1 MKTYVIKLNH
11 PVLVNNST
19 KETTHYDTVYG
30 FIYSPT
36 GNDRVKF
43 FLSEGLKTYLGYLSA
58 IHEWSSGEITDFS
71 VDEDQNWI
79 TSAGE
84 KHDTNDF
91 WSNLIGEKCREK
103 IDLRCS
109 IYAMDVDVVELL
121 KDKGMEASFVISESL
136 MDSLVDL
143 AKEQNKR
150 ERVIFLFNRPI
161 WLPKNAFWEKENG
174 FTHIYGIIT
183 DKASTSLLEDIK
195 GYPGYLAMCEE
206 HYLTG
211 RTPSGYTTTDY
222 TTWYRDEVA
231 YNAKDEEIEEE
242 SFACKNKYNLKI
254 TAFAARNPSYTV
266 AMGTRDDLIIDQ
278 ELYEYLIGLIE
289 QEKSG
294 CREAGSG
301 YPNTDSKTPYR
312 VL

>member
-1 MKTYVIKLNH
+1 MKTYIIKLNH

-19 KETTHYDTVYG
+19 DKETHYDTVYG
-30 FIYSPT
+30 FIYYPQN
-36 GNDRVKF
+36 NDRVKF
-43 FLSEGLKTYLGYLSA
+43 YLSEGLKTYLGYLAA

-71 VDEDQNWI
+71 VDEEQNWI
-79 TSAGE
+79 TNSGE
-84 KHDTNDF
+84 KHYTNDF
-91 WSNLIGEKCREK
+91 CSYLIGEKCREK

-109 IYAMDVDVVELL
+109 IYVMDVDVVELL
-121 KDKGMEASFVISESL
+121 KDKGMDESFVISESL
-136 MDSLVDL
+136 MDKLVDL

-195 GYPGYLAMCEE
+195 GYTGYLAMCEE
-206 HYLTG
+206 HYFTG

-266 AMGTRDDLIIDQ
+266 AMGIRDDLIIDQ

-294 CREAGSG
+294 CPKSGAGC
-301 YPNTDSKTPYR
+301 PKTDSKPPYR